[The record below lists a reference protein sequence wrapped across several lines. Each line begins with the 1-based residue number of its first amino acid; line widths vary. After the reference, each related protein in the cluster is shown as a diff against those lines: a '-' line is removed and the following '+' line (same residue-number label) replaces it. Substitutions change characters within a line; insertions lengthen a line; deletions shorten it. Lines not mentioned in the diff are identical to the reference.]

1 MVEQVEEW
9 LAARRVRAAPERDW
23 GEFIR
28 MTLRESRGVQLTL
41 DDIAGRLQVS
51 PRAVKRA
58 LKKERSW
65 SFASSPGS

>member
-28 MTLRESRGVQLTL
+28 MTLHESRGVQLTL

-51 PRAVKRA
+51 PPAVRG